1 MCNAGFYCPR
11 SSLARCH
18 KNSDV
23 DFQLAQ
29 VTIKQ
34 ICDENQF
41 VNVFVLLSLIKEEP
55 TLFRTIVPTDER
67 LLCTKYDVRLKTLA
81 MNELLGRPV
90 PKVINLKALFAE
102 AIQGKFSRFDK
113 ILGFVNDDDEEI
125 EMLPFEKQLQ
135 MNVIMLKLLKAKG
148 TDFDLIV
155 GAIKNFKIEGMV
167 RMGFKKIEEKKR
179 RITKMKLSSQRKLR
193 AVANDFDKSVQ
204 VDLDDSKKANDSGK
218 IKTAKDF
225 EHYRK
230 SKRPTR
236 I

>member
-11 SSLARCH
+11 SSMARCH
-18 KNSDV
+18 TNAVV

-29 VTIKQ
+29 VTIRQ

-67 LLCTKYDVRLKTLA
+67 LLCAKYDVRLKTLA
-81 MNELLGRPV
+81 MNEFLGRPV

-102 AIQGKFSRFDK
+102 AIEGKFSRFDK

-135 MNVIMLKLLKAKG
+135 MNVIMLKLLKGKG

-193 AVANDFDKSVQ
+193 AVVNDSDKSVQ

>member
-11 SSLARCH
+11 SSMARCH
-18 KNSDV
+18 TNSDV

-29 VTIKQ
+29 VTIRQ

-55 TLFRTIVPTDER
+55 TLFRRIVPTDER
-67 LLCTKYDVRLKTLA
+67 LLCAKYDVRLKTLA

-102 AIQGKFSRFDK
+102 AIEGKFSRFDK

-148 TDFDLIV
+148 TDFDLIL

-179 RITKMKLSSQRKLR
+179 RITKMKLSSERKLR
-193 AVANDFDKSVQ
+193 AVVNDSDKSVQ

>member
-29 VTIKQ
+29 VTIRQ

-67 LLCTKYDVRLKTLA
+67 LLCAKYDVRLKTLA

-102 AIQGKFSRFDK
+102 AIEGKFSRFDK

-148 TDFDLIV
+148 TDFDLIL

-179 RITKMKLSSQRKLR
+179 RITKMKLSSERKLR
-193 AVANDFDKSVQ
+193 AVVNDSDKSVQ

>member
-11 SSLARCH
+11 SSLSRCH

-23 DFQLAQ
+23 DFQLTQ
-29 VTIKQ
+29 VTIRQ

-41 VNVFVLLSLIKEEP
+41 VNVFVLLSLMKEEP
-55 TLFRTIVPTDER
+55 TLFQTIVPTDER
-67 LLCTKYDVRLKTLA
+67 LLCAKYDVRLKTLA

-102 AIQGKFSRFDK
+102 AIEGKFSRFDK

-193 AVANDFDKSVQ
+193 AVVNDSDKSVQ

>member
-11 SSLARCH
+11 SSMARCH
-18 KNSDV
+18 TNSDV

-29 VTIKQ
+29 VTIRQ

-41 VNVFVLLSLIKEEP
+41 VNVLVLLSLIKEEP

-67 LLCTKYDVRLKTLA
+67 LLCAKYDVRLKTLA

-102 AIQGKFSRFDK
+102 AIEGKFSRFDK

-148 TDFDLIV
+148 TDFDLIL

-193 AVANDFDKSVQ
+193 AVVDDSDKSVQ

>member
-29 VTIKQ
+29 VTIRQ

-41 VNVFVLLSLIKEEP
+41 VNVFVLLSLMKEEP

-67 LLCTKYDVRLKTLA
+67 LLCAKYDVRLKTLA

-102 AIQGKFSRFDK
+102 AIEGKFSRFDK

-148 TDFDLIV
+148 TDFDLIL

-193 AVANDFDKSVQ
+193 AVVNDSDKSVQ

>member
-11 SSLARCH
+11 SSMARCH
-18 KNSDV
+18 TNSDV

-29 VTIKQ
+29 VTIRQ

-67 LLCTKYDVRLKTLA
+67 LLCAKYDVRLKTLA

-102 AIQGKFSRFDK
+102 AIEGKFSRFDK

-193 AVANDFDKSVQ
+193 AVVNDSDKSVQ

>member
-1 MCNAGFYCPR
+1 MCNSGFYCPR

-29 VTIKQ
+29 VTIRQ

-41 VNVFVLLSLIKEEP
+41 VNVFVLLSLMKEEP

-67 LLCTKYDVRLKTLA
+67 LLCAKYDVRLKTLA

-102 AIQGKFSRFDK
+102 AIEGKFSRFDK

-148 TDFDLIV
+148 TDFDLIL

-193 AVANDFDKSVQ
+193 AVVNDSDKSVQ